1 MTASNLEESDYSLSS
16 GYYYLSSDIT
26 TTKTITIP
34 EGSTVY
40 LTLNGYVID
49 GEASSSNTFSVI
61 TVNGTLNLYGS
72 DKTIGYAT
80 GEGMSFAYT
89 TGDTNSSK
97 DNYYAITGGLITGG
111 YSAHGSAAGGGITVA
126 GTLNM
131 YSGTIAGN
139 YAYGDTELTDGGGG
153 VSVNGEFNMYGGQIT
168 GNQARREGG
177 GVFVSNNS
185 TFTLYGGTISQNKAG
200 WGAGVMNFGT
210 FTMKNGYIIN
220 NTAERDTSAN
230 PSYGGGVHNEYTGT
244 FTMTGGEIS
253 GNSATYG
260 GGLYNEN
267 TFEMSGGKID
277 SNTATANGAGVYS
290 YDGEVSVSGTAAI
303 SSNTTQNSGDGG
315 GIYAYSSEV
324 NVSEQ
329 ATISLN
335 ISEGAG
341 EGGGISAFANSTVTI
356 TGGTISE
363 NSAKYGGGVFATAS
377 TVEISGET
385 SISLNTA
392 TYSGGGIA
400 VYVGSQLTI
409 SESVTISDNKSSSG
423 GGVCVDGSTFTM
435 TGGKISGNDAD
446 WAGGVDLTNSATMI
460 MSGGEISG
468 NTADYYNGVVLYGY
482 SELKLSDDPIIS
494 GNTGTNGV
502 TQNVVVCSGGMY
514 ISSALTDG
522 ASIGVAKYT
531 SYPTVTGTSYTLSA
545 TDELYIT
552 ADDSSYK
559 YAMNAEGTAITA
571 QLLEDDELEIDSS
584 MYETFKDYYSD
595 TYSTYSNH
603 SCSTLSNAQPILG
616 TEVYSGVQ
624 YYIIGSVDTSGKITG
639 VEKVV
644 SVLTSGNYYLAAD
657 LTPTQ
662 TITIESGQTVSLC
675 LNGKDI
681 TAQATTLSSYSVI
694 TVNGTFNLYD
704 CTNDTAG
711 SITGGTGNIISSY
724 PSGGG
729 VYVDSGASFNMF
741 GGKITGNELT
751 PSDSHGG
758 QGAGIYGYN
767 STIKIYGG
775 EISNNTVSG
784 SGYGGGIYSAGILG
798 IYGGEISENT
808 APVGGGIFSYST
820 VTVEPLS
827 QTDTIKI
834 KNNTATNGA
843 GGGIWSS
850 STVYLYGGEIS
861 GNTARTVGG
870 GVYCF
875 SEVRV
880 SGAPKV
886 TSNTAGESGNKTDNN
901 VYVTSNQYITIGT
914 LADGAKIGVT
924 KAGNTGK
931 VVYIYNETV
940 TDDEGNILYFTSD
953 NADYQLSASGDYLY
967 IANDGTNYTIKS
979 DIKLDSVTYNGKAQ
993 MPTISSLEIYE
1004 GSDSDKLADN
1014 ASVFDTLTYGTD
1026 FTVTWFTNS
1035 EMTSRVSGL
1044 NTTVEDGGM
1053 INAGTYYGKISGAG
1067 EYAGTINGKY
1077 IFTINKEEVQIILS
1091 ESSAT
1096 YNGTAQK
1103 PTVTVK
1109 GAASNEVIN
1118 EDEYTITWESED
1130 ATFVDAG
1137 TYSITAIATTNTN
1150 FQGIEATPDD
1160 GDTVAIKTYTINQ
1173 KSITS
1178 SDISASNKD
1187 ANYTISEAGDIKIS
1201 VTESSNTLNTSNY
1214 SISWQHTSSF
1224 ASGATLADYT
1234 VPNDYAFEAN
1244 GVYVATITGTGNY
1257 KDSVTLTFKNI
1268 GDKTMP
1274 IVSVYESYTEE
1285 LSEYYFSQ
1293 WHGVGQTFVF
1303 YAEDDKGT
1311 GASVVGMD
1319 YATLTINASGVAE
1332 KAFEF
1337 TDSIINQTSSGETQ
1351 PTFGKGY
1358 LDMATGTI
1366 YLKNAS
1372 DENYANATD
1381 STDNNAYTEGEIDT
1395 AIYFKA
1401 EVIANT
1407 ADVGDTQILTTLT
1420 FDPTSVTIYNI
1431 SFSATDANGNT
1442 STTFDYNGTGV
1453 NTVTLS
1459 IDPRVDLF
1467 NGYYDAISTGFT
1479 NSKGYTGT
1487 SSIDEL
1493 AEYFYSLDSS
1503 LSDDDYK
1510 NVQLVLEAYNYFEG
1524 RTTARQQRIAGV
1536 DFADGVTASNEISNE
1551 NYTNLMKLYN
1561 AIDKETV
1568 ADYVKNNELA
1578 QALKAAKDTADKA
1591 YNTDTFDLKALES
1604 AIDALEIA
1612 YNNTLVNGVVDSEI
1626 KSALEDMIGTE
1637 DIDGYIQDI
1646 EDYIIAAAIIPT
1658 LDIDPQNYIQLT
1670 NVINTWNGLSS
1681 EQQEIAEKLKTS
1693 DTSTFDEIIVS
1704 NTDSYTEIKA
1714 DIDAYETAVTK
1725 VQEAIS
1731 DNGGSWDSSI
1741 RNDIVKIIGEYQ
1753 YSVSNTTTGTDSE
1766 SYNLTA
1772 DTITFL
1778 QITTVSTI
1786 ETWIKNIE
1794 AIENVKEL
1802 IKDAITYVNDHGSD
1816 DKSTTINED
1825 LFIYNSEYIDGLD
1838 IKEYL
1843 IDTEYVATA
1852 YEDYSK
1858 AQADYDALVESNPE
1872 LAGVIDNAGT
1882 TASEIKIDGPTNTT
1896 EAKTLVDVLAKYQAI
1911 TEVAQDEGDSDKY
1924 TDDEIDNSITV
1935 NKLINSLDYSTSTVY
1950 DILYAD
1956 YLYDNLGNAQ
1966 DLIGSTNTTKL
1977 ADYMALASEV
1987 YDGDFASTQSGGKID
2002 SQNIAFDGYHGQ
2014 DDYASDY
2021 IVGKIYNLAS
2031 FEYNSG
2037 DLSDEEADAMI
2048 KEINQEIVQIIYGKT
2063 SVVEYEFNLSDS
2075 MDRYSQTFF
2084 NIHHIFE
2091 VGTDFYYVHDE
2102 YRSETGTYAGFW
2114 DFGDDYTASYD
2125 SENDSSYDGGTKVT
2139 FSYDTYS
2146 DTLTNSQQ
2154 LIMNSVGTE
2163 YDYLLSLFTRLMEAH
2178 IAANN
2183 LPEDVLGDCEGTDHT
2198 LEEHYEDVEIA
2209 KMALERLSTEERR
2222 LLGEDL
2228 DEINRQYE
2236 ALLEYMVSED
2246 SQGITY
2252 SAQGEDVDGVSVFGL
2267 ATQVD
2272 LSVLSDYDKGIDSIE
2287 VYVLADQYPE
2297 FDSVDIEDKSMFAG
2311 VNVLTAYNIKLIA
2324 ETETETEEV
2333 QPAEDKKVVVIIPI
2347 PNDTLLSS
2355 ITLYHIED
2363 TGANAG
2369 AVNEITDKTYFVQD
2383 GQMYLSFTTT
2393 SFSDFVLIGD
2403 TDPDYVAPSV
2413 QVESTSSSG
2422 GSGTALDTHDP
2433 VITVDGEIATVY
2445 DANLKIIT
2453 IDSNEYAFEG
2463 NTVVIDLSQFGNG
2476 TYKIYAADKYGRYA
2490 TETVTVSSVKIAE
2503 TVVAV
2508 EDEPEEV
2515 PVVAEAKEESGA
2527 NFPWWILIVIAVCT
2541 ATFIVYKKQK
2551 NKKENQ

>member
-1 MTASNLEESDYSLSS
+1 M
-16 GYYYLSSDIT
+16 
-26 TTKTITIP
+26 
-34 EGSTVY
+34 
-40 LTLNGYVID
+40 
-49 GEASSSNTFSVI
+49 
-61 TVNGTLNLYGS
+61 
-72 DKTIGYAT
+72 
-80 GEGMSFAYT
+80 
-89 TGDTNSSK
+89 
-97 DNYYAITGGLITGG
+97 TGGQIKNNEADGG
-111 YSAHGSAAGGGITVA
+111 YGGGIELISS
-126 GTLNM
+126 TL
-131 YSGTIAGN
+131 TI
-139 YAYGDTELTDGGGG
+139 
-153 VSVNGEFNMYGGQIT
+153 
-168 GNQARREGG
+168 
-177 GVFVSNNS
+177 
-185 TFTLYGGTISQNKAG
+185 
-200 WGAGVMNFGT
+200 
-210 FTMKNGYIIN
+210 
-220 NTAERDTSAN
+220 
-230 PSYGGGVHNEYTGT
+230 
-244 FTMTGGEIS
+244 
-253 GNSATYG
+253 
-260 GGLYNEN
+260 
-267 TFEMSGGKID
+267 SGGKISKND
-277 SNTATANGAGVYS
+277 AH
-290 YDGEVSVSGTAAI
+290 
-303 SSNTTQNSGDGG
+303 
-315 GIYAYSSEV
+315 
-324 NVSEQ
+324 
-329 ATISLN
+329 
-335 ISEGAG
+335 
-341 EGGGISAFANSTVTI
+341 
-356 TGGTISE
+356 
-363 NSAKYGGGVFATAS
+363 
-377 TVEISGET
+377 
-385 SISLNTA
+385 
-392 TYSGGGIA
+392 TYSGVDI
-400 VYVGSQLTI
+400 YKSKLII
-409 SESVTISDNKSSSG
+409 SGNPV
-423 GGVCVDGSTFTM
+423 
-435 TGGKISGNDAD
+435 ISGND
-446 WAGGVDLTNSATMI
+446 GSNVGVSSGNIYISDKLT
-460 MSGGEISG
+460 SGANIGLSYSGEI
-468 NTADYYNGVVLYGY
+468 APYNNEYTI
-482 SELKLSDDPIIS
+482 SE
-494 GNTGTNGV
+494 
-502 TQNVVVCSGGMY
+502 
-514 ISSALTDG
+514 
-522 ASIGVAKYT
+522 
-531 SYPTVTGTSYTLSA
+531 
-545 TDELYIT
+545 TDELGIV
-552 ADDSSYK
+552 ADASGYK

-571 QLLEDDELEIDSS
+571 QLLADYEIEVDSS
-584 MYETFKDYYSD
+584 IYEYFKDYYDSD

-616 TEVYSGVQ
+616 TVQVTYVHNEEVNGVTTEVSTNVQ
-624 YYIIGSVDTSGKITG
+624 YYVIGSVDSSGKITG

-644 SVLTSGNYYLAAD
+644 SVLDSGNYYLAAN
-657 LTPTQ
+657 LKPGQ
-662 TITIESGQTVSLC
+662 TITILEGETVNLC
-675 LNGKDI
+675 LNGKNIDGSAI
-681 TAQATTLSSYSVI
+681 TDKTKASVI
-694 TVNGTFNLYD
+694 TVYGEFNLYD
-704 CTNDTAG
+704 CTDGTAG
-711 SITGGTGNIISSY
+711 SITGGTGTTENGTV
-724 PSGGG
+724 SGGG
-729 VYVDSGASFNMF
+729 VYVSSGASFNMF
-741 GGKITGNELT
+741 GGKITGNKLT
-751 PSDSHGG
+751 PSGSYGG

-798 IYGGEISENT
+798 IYGGEISGNT

-834 KNNTATNGA
+834 INNTATSGA

-880 SGAPKV
+880 SGSPKV
-886 TSNTAGESGNKTDNN
+886 TSNTAGASDNKTDNN

-914 LADGAKIGVT
+914 LTKGANIGVT

-940 TDDEGNILYFTSD
+940 TDDEGQILYFTLD
-953 NADYQLSASGDYLY
+953 NTSYTLSASGDYLY
-967 IANDGTNYTIKS
+967 IANDGTKYTIKS
-979 DIKLDSVTYNGKAQ
+979 DITLDSVTYNGKAQ

-1053 INAGTYYGKISGAG
+1053 INAGTYYGEISGTG
-1067 EYAGTINGKY
+1067 IYAGTINGKY

-1096 YNGTAQK
+1096 YNGTAQI
-1103 PTVTVK
+1103 PTITVK
-1109 GAASNEVIN
+1109 GETTNEVLDT
-1118 EDEYTITWESED
+1118 DEYTIIWVSND
-1130 ATFVDAG
+1130 STFVDAG

-1224 ASGATLADYT
+1224 ASGATLTDYT
-1234 VPNDYAFEAN
+1234 IPNDYAFEAN

-1479 NSKGYTGT
+1479 DSKGYTGT

-1536 DFADGVTASNEISNE
+1536 DFADGVTASNELSNA

-1561 AIDKETV
+1561 AIDKDDV

-1681 EQQEIAEKLKTS
+1681 EQQEIAEKFRSATPTYAILIA
-1693 DTSTFDEIIVS
+1693 DDGND
-1704 NTDSYTEIKA
+1704 NTYSYTEIKDA
-1714 DIDAYETAVTK
+1714 IDDYED
-1725 VQEAIS
+1725 AIS
-1731 DNGGSWDSSI
+1731 DVQTDISDNNGNWNTDI
-1741 RNDIVKIIGEYQ
+1741 RNDIEEIINEYQ
-1753 YSVSNTTTGTDSE
+1753 YAISSETGTDSS
-1766 SYNLTA
+1766 SYNLTE
-1772 DTITFL
+1772 DTIKFL

-1786 ETWIKNIE
+1786 ETWIENIDAIKNVE
-1794 AIENVKEL
+1794 TL
-1802 IKDAITYVNDHGSD
+1802 IKTAITSVNKHGNKD
-1816 DKSTTINED
+1816 NDTTINED
-1825 LFIYNSEYIDGLD
+1825 LFIYNSEYIGGLD

-1843 IDTEYVATA
+1843 IDTKYVATA
-1852 YEDYSK
+1852 YEYYSA
-1858 AQADYDALVESNPE
+1858 AQADYDALVKSNPE

-1882 TASEIKIDGPTNTT
+1882 TASEITIDGPADTT
-1896 EAKTLVDVLAKYQAI
+1896 EAETLVDVLAKYQAI
-1911 TEVAQDEGDSDKY
+1911 TEVAQDEGNSDKY

-1966 DLIGSTNTTKL
+1966 DLIGTTNTTKL

-2102 YRSETGTYAGFW
+2102 YRSEAGTYAGFW

-2125 SENDSSYDGGTKVT
+2125 SDDDSSYDGGTKVT
-2139 FSYDTYS
+2139 FDYNTYS

-2222 LLGEDL
+2222 LLGEDE
-2228 DEINRQYE
+2228 DIINRQYE

-2463 NTVVIDLSQFGNG
+2463 NTVVIDLSQFGDG

-2515 PVVAEAKEESGA
+2515 PVVAEAEDESGA

-2541 ATFIVYKKQK
+2541 ATYIVYKKQK